1 MNRGFPSNCGCGAGI
16 TTFTSGT
23 QENPGR
29 PFFRCETRGEDH
41 LFKWVEEA
49 MLEEVEDVL
58 PKVEVHGTE
67 IAKMKAEIEEL
78 MEICLNNKIEI
89 QKNKAVT
96 KCLVVYACIVSVA
109 FGAYVLY

>member
-1 MNRGFPSNCGCGAGI
+1 
-16 TTFTSGT
+16 
-23 QENPGR
+23 
-29 PFFRCETRGEDH
+29 
-41 LFKWVEEA
+41 